1 MAGLWQRFTLIFKS
15 KASRALDRAE
25 NPTETLDYSYEQMIQ
40 QLQNV
45 KRGVADVVTA
55 KKRLELQTQSIEQN
69 VVKLE
74 TQARQAVAA
83 NREDL
88 ARQALERKAA
98 AQQQLQGLDAQVQ
111 QLQSQQEGLIASQ
124 QQLEAKIESFRSEK
138 EVIKAQYSA
147 AQAQVKI
154 GEAATGIGRGMQDT
168 GMAIQRA
175 RDKTEELQARA
186 SAIEE
191 LTASGALED
200 VTDNRTQ
207 LDRELSQISAS
218 GQVEDELAKL
228 KAEVGPGDDNE
239 GDRARHAGDV
249 VGLGD
254 VLFGRKKLKGPARDR
269 LFALTTAAVSLDVE
283 CGLKPAGVGAVVFKP
298 LSAGEF
304 AQVDKDVEELLAS
317 VAASSGSTLE
327 RKTDTFGFEWV
338 VVHDP
343 DLEDQV
349 TAVYAVAKEFS
360 ERGFGAQLLAAPFRF
375 EGGGHPVYWIYGF
388 KTGHVLAVRPDRREA
403 GARQPARAAAEGAA
417 REGAARRARPDEVVR
432 LVRRADLATRN
443 RLAHLAGDLRER
455 REPLLERRVIHEEL
469 ADLRAP
475 VRRDD
480 EEGVHRRD
488 LAQVL
493 LRDLRDPARDLLQ
506 RAHQVL
512 GRAGH
517 QRRAAVG
524 RVLAVARDRADEDV
538 ADRVGDDRDRED
550 DQPDRHAVVAVRVA
564 AAAAAE
570 AAEHAAVE
578 ADTREERRRASRRSS
593 RAS

>member
-124 QQLEAKIESFRSEK
+124 HQLEAKIESFRSEK

-175 RDKTEELQARA
+175 RDKTEELTARA

-228 KAEVGPGDDNE
+228 KAEVGPGQENKE
-239 GDRARHAGDV
+239 IEPGA
-249 VGLGD
+249 
-254 VLFGRKKLKGPARDR
+254 PA
-269 LFALTTAAVSLDVE
+269 T
-283 CGLKPAGVGAVVFKP
+283 
-298 LSAGEF
+298 
-304 AQVDKDVEELLAS
+304 
-317 VAASSGSTLE
+317 
-327 RKTDTFGFEWV
+327 
-338 VVHDP
+338 
-343 DLEDQV
+343 
-349 TAVYAVAKEFS
+349 
-360 ERGFGAQLLAAPFRF
+360 
-375 EGGGHPVYWIYGF
+375 
-388 KTGHVLAVRPDRREA
+388 
-403 GARQPARAAAEGAA
+403 
-417 REGAARRARPDEVVR
+417 
-432 LVRRADLATRN
+432 
-443 RLAHLAGDLRER
+443 
-455 REPLLERRVIHEEL
+455 
-469 ADLRAP
+469 
-475 VRRDD
+475 
-480 EEGVHRRD
+480 
-488 LAQVL
+488 
-493 LRDLRDPARDLLQ
+493 
-506 RAHQVL
+506 
-512 GRAGH
+512 
-517 QRRAAVG
+517 
-524 RVLAVARDRADEDV
+524 
-538 ADRVGDDRDRED
+538 
-550 DQPDRHAVVAVRVA
+550 
-564 AAAAAE
+564 
-570 AAEHAAVE
+570 
-578 ADTREERRRASRRSS
+578 
-593 RAS
+593 

>member
-25 NPTETLDYSYEQMIQ
+25 NPTETLDYSYEQMIE

-74 TQARQAVAA
+74 TQARQALAA

-218 GQVEDELAKL
+218 SQVEDELAKM
-228 KAEVGPGDDNE
+228 KAEVGPGDD
-239 GDRARHAGDV
+239 
-249 VGLGD
+249 
-254 VLFGRKKLKGPARDR
+254 KKEIEPGTPA
-269 LFALTTAAVSLDVE
+269 T
-283 CGLKPAGVGAVVFKP
+283 
-298 LSAGEF
+298 
-304 AQVDKDVEELLAS
+304 
-317 VAASSGSTLE
+317 
-327 RKTDTFGFEWV
+327 
-338 VVHDP
+338 
-343 DLEDQV
+343 
-349 TAVYAVAKEFS
+349 
-360 ERGFGAQLLAAPFRF
+360 
-375 EGGGHPVYWIYGF
+375 
-388 KTGHVLAVRPDRREA
+388 
-403 GARQPARAAAEGAA
+403 
-417 REGAARRARPDEVVR
+417 
-432 LVRRADLATRN
+432 
-443 RLAHLAGDLRER
+443 
-455 REPLLERRVIHEEL
+455 
-469 ADLRAP
+469 
-475 VRRDD
+475 
-480 EEGVHRRD
+480 
-488 LAQVL
+488 
-493 LRDLRDPARDLLQ
+493 
-506 RAHQVL
+506 
-512 GRAGH
+512 
-517 QRRAAVG
+517 
-524 RVLAVARDRADEDV
+524 
-538 ADRVGDDRDRED
+538 
-550 DQPDRHAVVAVRVA
+550 
-564 AAAAAE
+564 
-570 AAEHAAVE
+570 
-578 ADTREERRRASRRSS
+578 
-593 RAS
+593 

>member
-25 NPTETLDYSYEQMIQ
+25 NPTETLDYSYEQMIE

-98 AQQQLQGLDAQVQ
+98 AQQQLQGLDTQVQ

-218 GQVEDELAKL
+218 SQVEDELAKL
-228 KAEVGPGDDNE
+228 KAEVGPGDD
-239 GDRARHAGDV
+239 
-249 VGLGD
+249 
-254 VLFGRKKLKGPARDR
+254 KKEIEPGTPA
-269 LFALTTAAVSLDVE
+269 T
-283 CGLKPAGVGAVVFKP
+283 
-298 LSAGEF
+298 
-304 AQVDKDVEELLAS
+304 
-317 VAASSGSTLE
+317 
-327 RKTDTFGFEWV
+327 
-338 VVHDP
+338 
-343 DLEDQV
+343 
-349 TAVYAVAKEFS
+349 
-360 ERGFGAQLLAAPFRF
+360 
-375 EGGGHPVYWIYGF
+375 
-388 KTGHVLAVRPDRREA
+388 
-403 GARQPARAAAEGAA
+403 
-417 REGAARRARPDEVVR
+417 
-432 LVRRADLATRN
+432 
-443 RLAHLAGDLRER
+443 
-455 REPLLERRVIHEEL
+455 
-469 ADLRAP
+469 
-475 VRRDD
+475 
-480 EEGVHRRD
+480 
-488 LAQVL
+488 
-493 LRDLRDPARDLLQ
+493 
-506 RAHQVL
+506 
-512 GRAGH
+512 
-517 QRRAAVG
+517 
-524 RVLAVARDRADEDV
+524 
-538 ADRVGDDRDRED
+538 
-550 DQPDRHAVVAVRVA
+550 
-564 AAAAAE
+564 
-570 AAEHAAVE
+570 
-578 ADTREERRRASRRSS
+578 
-593 RAS
+593 